1 MLVLFG
7 TNDDRNVRIARANFT
22 TKQICV
28 NILRTI
34 NDIVNHIPGKW
45 KNVKSI
51 SIKTPSSIALP
62 IYNQL
67 PPRNLRIKN
76 ANQNQQENKNKKAQ
90 RKKKT
95 KK

>member
-1 MLVLFG
+1 
-7 TNDDRNVRIARANFT
+7 
-22 TKQICV
+22 V

-51 SIKTPSSIALP
+51 LIKTPSSIALP

-67 PPRNLRIKN
+67 PPQNLRIKN
-76 ANQNQQENKNKKAQ
+76 SNQNQQENNEKTLRNKKM
-90 RKKKT
+90 KK
-95 KK
+95 